1 MEHELP
7 KADSLNG
14 VNISLANI
22 AKSVDRLEIK
32 IDKIQDAFVTVA
44 VFNEHIK
51 VDDDHENRLRTN
63 TAAIAEIRTSVSDIA
78 TQLKTYGTIVTVVLA
93 GLEVGLHFLK

>member
-44 VFNEHIK
+44 VFKEHIK
-51 VDDDHENRLRTN
+51 VDDDHEARLRIN
-63 TAAIAEIRTSVSDIA
+63 TAAIASIRTDVSDIA